1 MKINTKITN
10 FLYKRKT
17 SLKLGMRT
25 SMAYESDPARLVF
38 TLSRYKFVA
47 KMFDSFDSVLEVGAG
62 DGFKSPIVKQFCK
75 KLTISDIEI
84 KNKMDFDQIKFSK
97 IKFIIHNFVKNKL
110 NRKFDGIYALDVL
123 EHIAKREEKKFI
135 KNICKSLKK
144 NGTLIIGMP
153 TLESQVYASKLSK
166 KGHINCKTKSA
177 LKKFLSSYFNNIYMF
192 SMNDE
197 VVHTGYDAMSHYIFA
212 LACNKKLNL
221 K

>member
-1 MKINTKITN
+1 
-10 FLYKRKT
+10 
-17 SLKLGMRT
+17 
-25 SMAYESDPARLVF
+25 
-38 TLSRYKFVA
+38 
-47 KMFDSFDSVLEVGAG
+47 MFDSFDSVLEVGAG
-62 DGFKSPIVKQFCK
+62 DGFKNIIVKQFCK

-144 NGTLIIGMP
+144 WNFDNRNANFRKSSLRIKIV
-153 TLESQVYASKLSK
+153 EKRSHKLQDEK
-166 KGHINCKTKSA
+166 RFKEI
-177 LKKFLSSYFNNIYMF
+177 LSSYFNNIYMF

-212 LACNKKLNL
+212 VACNKKLNL